1 MTNSNP
7 SKRRP
12 SPLSIRLSAV
22 ERQTLEARAGNMALS
37 AYVKAILF
45 SDGARKI
52 RRSPQPQLDLK
63 VLAGVLGVL
72 GRSNLSRSLNALERE
87 TRSGNLIIEGEI
99 ANRLVSACDDIR
111 QIRVLVLRA
120 LGKDAQ
126 L

>member
-1 MTNSNP
+1 MTSSSS

-12 SPLSIRLSAV
+12 SPLSIRLSAK
-22 ERQTLEARAGNMALS
+22 ERQTLESRAGNMALS
-37 AYVKAILF
+37 AYVKAVLF
-45 SDGARKI
+45 SDGARQI

-72 GRSNLSRSLNALERE
+72 GRSNLAGSINTLARE
-87 TRSGNLIIEGEI
+87 ARSGNLIIEGEI

-111 QIRVLVLRA
+111 QIRMLVLRA

-126 L
+126 S